1 MEPMAQETVLVI
13 EDEKNIA
20 ELVRY
25 NLEQE
30 NFSVLWASAGDT
42 GLELARKNKPSL
54 IILDLMLPGM
64 DGREICKILKQK
76 DSTASIPIIM
86 LTAKGQEAD
95 RIVGLELGADDYVTK
110 PFSPRELVAR
120 VKAVLR
126 RGREKQVEKILRC
139 GDLEVDTGKHIVLLK
154 GKELELTAKE
164 FDLLTALIEADG
176 RVLSRDFLLE
186 KVWGYDANLQIET
199 RTVDMHIGQLRKKLK
214 NESERIVTIKNVGY
228 RFDHDH

>member
-1 MEPMAQETVLVI
+1 MPNETVLVI

-20 ELVRY
+20 ELVKF

-30 NFSVLWASAGDT
+30 KFSVHWASTGDA
-42 GLELARKNKPSL
+42 GLEIARKNKPDL

-64 DGREICKILKQK
+64 DGREVCKILKQK
-76 DSTASIPIIM
+76 DTTAGIPIIM
-86 LTAKGQEAD
+86 LTAKTQETD
-95 RIVGLELGADDYVTK
+95 RIVGLELGADDYVSK

-126 RGREKQVEKILRC
+126 RGREKTVDKILRC
-139 GDLEVDTGKHIVLLK
+139 GDIELDTAKHTVQIK
-154 GKELELTAKE
+154 GKPVELTAKE
-164 FDLLTALIEADG
+164 FDLLRALMDADG

-199 RTVDMHIGQLRKKLK
+199 RTVDMHIGQLRKKIK
-214 NESERIVTIKNVGY
+214 NEAERILTVKNVGY
-228 RFDHDH
+228 RFDQDR

>member
-1 MEPMAQETVLVI
+1 MPNETVLVI

-20 ELVRY
+20 ELVKF

-30 NFSVLWASAGDT
+30 KFSVLWAATGDS
-42 GLELARKNKPSL
+42 GLEIARKNKPDL

-64 DGREICKILKQK
+64 DGREVCKTLKQK
-76 DSTASIPIIM
+76 DSTAGIPIIM
-86 LTAKGQEAD
+86 LTAKSQETD
-95 RIVGLELGADDYVTK
+95 RIVGLELGADDYVSK

-126 RGREKQVEKILRC
+126 RGREKTVDKILRC
-139 GDLEVDTGKHIVLLK
+139 GDLEIDTGKHTVLIK
-154 GKELELTAKE
+154 GKPVDLTAKE
-164 FDLLTALIEADG
+164 FDLLRALMDADG

-199 RTVDMHIGQLRKKLK
+199 RTVDMHIGQLRKKIK
-214 NESERIVTIKNVGY
+214 TEADRILTVKNVGY
-228 RFDHDH
+228 RLDQDC